1 MWGSVGKRVFSLI
14 GYELDELCCV
24 IAFGEEPVTPDT
36 DERGRDRDRALY
48 TVPTRWSRQGHEM
61 AHHTPA
67 TLDSVLNRGSIGSL
81 RTDFGK
87 SQGMPKSAHY
97 STGFYLL
104 PKL

>member
-1 MWGSVGKRVFSLI
+1 MGKRVFSLI

-36 DERGRDRDRALY
+36 DESGRDRDRALY

-67 TLDSVLNRGSIGSL
+67 TLDSVLNRGSIGFSRSEL
-81 RTDFGK
+81 WQKPGNAKVRT
-87 SQGMPKSAHY
+87 
-97 STGFYLL
+97 
-104 PKL
+104 